1 MRALRNFIGGVSV
14 DARTDARS
22 EVVNPH
28 TGEAF
33 ATAPIS
39 DAADI
44 DAAYRTAA
52 EAFETWRDTTPSER
66 QRALLKIAD
75 ALEAWA
81 WVHPDAQAARPLDA
95 LTRERWEQVQVSG
108 YEVKTSGPAPDG
120 RLRQLVEIRVIN
132 RHTQVERVLRV
143 EETWGWDEEAQR
155 WWNYAGLPDLTAGP
169 R

>member
-1 MRALRNFIGGVSV
+1 MTTRRRLLALFASAPVLALALGGCGGSSTRKA
-14 DARTDARS
+14 DTDLPLALYAYSGAIRW
-22 EVVNPH
+22 
-28 TGEAF
+28 GRLDEA
-33 ATAPIS
+33 
-39 DAADI
+39 
-44 DAAYRTAA
+44 
-52 EAFETWRDTTPSER
+52 
-66 QRALLKIAD
+66 L
-75 ALEAWA
+75 A

-120 RLRQLVEIRVIN
+120 RLRQLVELRVVN

-155 WWNYAGLPDLTAGP
+155 WWNHAGLPDLTAGP